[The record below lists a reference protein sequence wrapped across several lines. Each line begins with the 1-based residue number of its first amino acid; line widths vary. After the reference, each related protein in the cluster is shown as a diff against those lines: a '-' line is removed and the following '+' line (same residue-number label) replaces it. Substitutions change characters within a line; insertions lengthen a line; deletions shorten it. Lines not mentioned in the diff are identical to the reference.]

1 MHCNITCLENY
12 HFTGHRQLENPN
24 PSPLTFFC
32 GFFASSELRE
42 TERAHYLIPLVL
54 LSEVASLV
62 YDFNLMLENE
72 ITASLQEAI

>member
-1 MHCNITCLENY
+1 MRSNIICLESC

-24 PSPLTFFC
+24 PLPLTFFC

-54 LSEVASLV
+54 LFEAASLV

-72 ITASLQEAI
+72 ITASLQEAV